1 MNEPYT
7 LISAIA
13 SQVEIP
19 ADGILSKPISSD
31 EHLRATLFG
40 MSAGQ
45 EMSEHTTTMEALLQI
60 LEGEAD
66 LTLGDDPHRA
76 RAGDWIRM
84 SPNLRHSI
92 KAVTPLKMFLVVL
105 RDTRGAKTD

>member
-7 LISAIA
+7 LIASLA
-13 SQVEIP
+13 SQVAIP
-19 ADGILSKPISSD
+19 EDGILSKPISTD

-40 MSAGQ
+40 LSAGQ

-66 LTLGDDPHRA
+66 ITLNDDAHHVG
-76 RAGDWIRM
+76 AGDWIRM

-92 KAVTPLKMFLVVL
+92 TATTPLKMLLLVL
-105 RDTRGAKTD
+105 RDSKG